1 MPNNGFITKIG
12 RIMTEKVVKQMASM
26 RDDGIPL
33 HRFAINYSAGQIVDT
48 GYVSFLR
55 SLLETYDIPPGMIE
69 IEITESLYLG
79 KDQDSA
85 SLFTQLEELGV
96 GLALDDFGTG
106 YSSISY
112 LTYVPVGVVKIDKT
126 MVDIYLHDGK
136 DVLIKNIINM
146 VHSLGMKLIAE
157 GIEEEWQYQ
166 KLKKFN
172 CDVIQ
177 GYYFSKP
184 MRGSDVMKY
193 SV

>member
-1 MPNNGFITKIG
+1 
-12 RIMTEKVVKQMASM
+12 MT
-26 RDDGIPL
+26 
-33 HRFAINYSAGQIVDT
+33 
-48 GYVSFLR
+48 
-55 SLLETYDIPPGMIE
+55 E

-85 SLFTQLEELGV
+85 SLFAQLEDLGV
-96 GLALDDFGTG
+96 NLALDDFGTG

-136 DVLIKNIINM
+136 DVLIENIINM

-157 GIEEEWQYQ
+157 GIEEEWQYE
-166 KLKKFN
+166 KLKKFD

-184 MRGSDVMKY
+184 MRGSDVKKF